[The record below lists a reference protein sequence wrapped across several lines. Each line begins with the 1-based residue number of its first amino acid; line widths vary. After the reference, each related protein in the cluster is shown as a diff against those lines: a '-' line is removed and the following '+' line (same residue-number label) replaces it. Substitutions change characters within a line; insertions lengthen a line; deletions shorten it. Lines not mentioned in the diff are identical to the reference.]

1 LATNPALFPFGFLK
15 TARARLFVLVS
26 LVVLPA
32 LVVLV
37 YGAWS
42 DLQQNLDERR
52 AVSTHAAKQAQ
63 AEFAGLLDETRAVF
77 TDLVRVPQMRA
88 PNNCTQVFTSLR
100 FAYERLAPNVTNLGL
115 AEANG
120 EIYCAI
126 NPVQGGKNLAKQVDF
141 IAALESL
148 DLSLGLYAPN
158 PVAGSPLVSLSYPI
172 LSFDGQVQ
180 TVIFATFDTRWLE
193 TWQGKTALPKGTAL
207 TLFTPDGRVLWRT
220 VSGKQVPVNG
230 RQAAGQ
236 ERFPGIQAE
245 QTASEGPDLDGV
257 IRLNTFVPL
266 QLEQQPAASLHVGYP
281 VTELYTQAYGEL
293 YWKLGLLGLVFSVA
307 MLVAW
312 WGSETMF
319 LRPLNNLMRAVE
331 RVQAGDLSAR
341 AGTVGGLGELAAL
354 AQSFDA
360 MTDALQRREAERQ
373 QLEERFR
380 AAFESSAIGMG
391 LMTIEGKILAV
402 NAAVCAM
409 SGYTEA
415 ELIQRNDHEN
425 VYPPDAQVGL
435 DLFAEMLAGKRA
447 NYSVERRYVRK
458 NGEFFWVR
466 LTLSLVRAASGEPA
480 YLVGQ
485 IEDIDEQKRKSA
497 ALAESEARFR
507 AMFENAAVGISL
519 VTPDGQTI
527 AVNPLLVQ
535 LSGYSEAELL
545 ELGGQ
550 GVTFPEDR
558 PLGLSEFHE
567 ILAGKRNSFQV
578 EKRYVHRDGRTHWM
592 RQSVSAV
599 RDSAGAVQYMIVIA
613 EDIEERKRAL
623 AELQES
629 EARFRTMFETSAI
642 GIGIM
647 GLDRKVI
654 NANPALCQMYGY
666 SLEEL
671 IGQTNKL
678 VVHPDDYP
686 LAGQHLQELLTGKV
700 AQFSAERRYLR
711 KNGDVFWARVAMSMV
726 HDAHGAPLY
735 IVGMVADINEERLA
749 LAKLQESEA
758 RFRSMFDNA
767 AVGVAVMSL
776 DRHITQINQIA
787 SRLTGYSAEEI
798 VEIDPSMLAV
808 EADRYIDRELFAEL
822 IAGQRDQ
829 YTVEKRYI
837 RKDGSIFWGRVN
849 FSAVRGKD
857 GKPLYTIGMIEDIT
871 EEKEA
876 ARTLAESE
884 ARFRTLYD
892 SAEMGIVLVDLGT
905 EGTLPLDESRF
916 NQLVANQQLNPAMQR
931 MFGYSAEEL
940 QNIPIA
946 ELIYPEDLG
955 LDAREFRQ
963 LLTGEIDSFRSEKR
977 FVRKD
982 GSVFWG
988 RLSDSLARTAD
999 GAPRMVIGIIE
1010 DITEEKR
1017 AAEKLAAQE
1026 AEYRTLLEQR
1036 IAERTTEL
1044 NLANERL
1051 REKAAQDAVAAERT
1065 RLARDL
1071 HDAVTQTLFSTT
1083 LIADVLPDIWEMNQ
1097 NEGKRRLEEVRQL
1110 TRGAL
1115 AEMRTL
1121 LVELRPNALVE
1132 VPLPTLLRQL
1142 TEALIGRSRMNIEL
1156 SAEGERKL
1164 PADVQVGLYRLAQE
1178 ALNNVVK
1185 HAKASQAVVSLRM
1198 GETVRLTVA
1207 DNGAGFD
1214 PSTVTA
1220 DHLGLKIMRE
1230 RAEAIGAKLTIDS
1243 EPGEGTQISVVWEE
1257 KPFTTK

>member
-1 LATNPALFPFGFLK
+1 METNPALFPFGFLK
-15 TARARLFVLVS
+15 TARARLFILVS

-52 AVSTHAAKQAQ
+52 AVSTRAAQQAQ
-63 AEFAGLLDETRAVF
+63 GEFERLLDETRAVF
-77 TDLVRVPQMRA
+77 TDLVRVPQMHA
-88 PNNCTQVFTSLR
+88 PDNCTQVFTSLR
-100 FAYERLAPNVTNLGL
+100 FAYERLAPNITNLGL

-120 EIYCAI
+120 NIYCAI
-126 NPVQGGKNLAKQVDF
+126 NPVQGGKNLARQTDF
-141 IAALESL
+141 VAALESL
-148 DLSLGLYAPN
+148 DLSLGLYNSN
-158 PVAGSPLVSLSYPI
+158 PVTGSPLVSLSYPI

-180 TVIFATFDTRWLE
+180 TIIFATLDTRWLE
-193 TWQGKTALPKGTAL
+193 TWQGKASLPEGTAL
-207 TLFTPDGRVLWRT
+207 TLLTPEGRVLWRT

-230 RQAAGQ
+230 RPAPGQ
-236 ERFPGIQAE
+236 LGFPAFQAE
-245 QTASEGPDLDGV
+245 PTASEGPDLDGV

-266 QLEQQPAASLHVGYP
+266 RLGQQPAASLHLGYP
-281 VTELYTQAYGEL
+281 VTELYAQAYGEL

-307 MLVAW
+307 MIVAW

-319 LRPLNNLMRAVE
+319 LQPLNNLMRAVE
-331 RVQAGDLSAR
+331 QVQAGDLSAR

-354 AQSFDA
+354 AKSFDT
-360 MTDALQRREAERQ
+360 MTDALQRREAEQQ

-391 LMTIEGKILAV
+391 LMTLEGKILAA
-402 NAAVCAM
+402 NAAICAM

-415 ELIQRNDHEN
+415 ELKQRNDREN

-458 NGEFFWVR
+458 NGEIFWVR
-466 LTLSLVRAASGEPA
+466 LTLSVVRSASGEPA

-497 ALAESEARFR
+497 ALAESEALFR

-519 VTPDGQTI
+519 VTPTGKTL

-550 GVTFPEDR
+550 GVTHPEDR
-558 PLGLSEFHE
+558 SLGMPEFHE

-578 EKRYVHRDGRTHWM
+578 EKRYLHRDGRTHWM

-599 RDSAGAVQYMIVIA
+599 RDGAGAVQYLIVIA
-613 EDIEERKRAL
+613 EDIEDRKRAL
-623 AELQES
+623 AE
-629 EARFRTMFETSAI
+629 
-642 GIGIM
+642 
-647 GLDRKVI
+647 
-654 NANPALCQMYGY
+654 
-666 SLEEL
+666 
-671 IGQTNKL
+671 
-678 VVHPDDYP
+678 
-686 LAGQHLQELLTGKV
+686 
-700 AQFSAERRYLR
+700 
-711 KNGDVFWARVAMSMV
+711 
-726 HDAHGAPLY
+726 
-735 IVGMVADINEERLA
+735 
-749 LAKLQESEA
+749 LQESEA

-776 DRHITQINQIA
+776 DRHITQINQTTT
-787 SRLTGYSAEEI
+787 RLTGYSAEEMAAI
-798 VEIDPSMLAV
+798 NPSDLV
-808 EADRYIDRELFAEL
+808 LEADRYLDRHLFSELVE
-822 IAGQRDQ
+822 GKRDQ
-829 YTVEKRYI
+829 YLAEKRYI
-837 RKDGSIFWGRVN
+837 RKDGGLFWGRIN
-849 FSAVRGKD
+849 FALVRD
-857 GKPLYTIGMIEDIT
+857 ANEKPLYIVGMIEDIT

-876 ARTLAESE
+876 ERTLAESE

-905 EGTLPLDESRF
+905 EGAQPLDETRF

-931 MFGYSAEEL
+931 MFGYSAAEL
-940 QNIPIA
+940 QSIPIA
-946 ELIYPEDLG
+946 SLIHPDDLG
-955 LDAREFRQ
+955 IDAREFRQ
-963 LLTGEIDSFRSEKR
+963 LLTGEIDSFHSEKR

-999 GAPRMVIGIIE
+999 GTPRMVIGIIA
-1010 DITEEKR
+1010 DITEER
-1017 AAEKLAAQE
+1017 QAAERLAEQE
-1026 AEYRTLLEQR
+1026 AEYRRLLEQR
-1036 IAERTTEL
+1036 IAERTDEL

-1083 LIADVLPDIWEMNQ
+1083 LIADVLPEIWEMNQ

-1142 TEALIGRSRMNIEL
+1142 TEALIGRSRMNIQL

-1164 PADVQVGLYRLAQE
+1164 PADVQIGLYRLAQE
-1178 ALNNVVK
+1178 ALNNIVK
-1185 HAKASQAVVSLRM
+1185 HAKASQAVVTLRL
-1198 GETVRLTVA
+1198 GDTVRLTIA
-1207 DNGAGFD
+1207 DNGIGFA

-1230 RAEAIGAKLTIDS
+1230 RAEAIGAKLTIES
-1243 EPGEGTQISVVWEE
+1243 EPGEGTQISVIW
-1257 KPFTTK
+1257 